1 MSERQPPPPR
11 ADRPSRSGE
20 PVLGAELDQVV
31 QSTAERV
38 EKLRRELEGLRRQ
51 LESMRRAEAS

>member
-1 MSERQPPPPR
+1 MTERQPPQPR
-11 ADRPSRSGE
+11 IDRPRRSGE

-31 QSTAERV
+31 ASTAERV

-51 LESMRRAEAS
+51 LESMGRAQAS